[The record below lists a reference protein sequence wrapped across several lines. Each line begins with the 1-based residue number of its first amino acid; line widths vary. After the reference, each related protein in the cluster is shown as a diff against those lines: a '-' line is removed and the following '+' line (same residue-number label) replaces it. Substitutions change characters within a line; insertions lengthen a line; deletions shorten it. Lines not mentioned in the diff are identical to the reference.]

1 MGSGSSKKKDPPK
14 PEMWSTESEFSKNLL
29 EKEQAQRSATATEQK
44 EKGKQTQQAQAQQI
58 QITQAQAAQ
67 NKATADAKTAADA
80 KLTKETKVKAEAEA
94 KAVAEAKAI
103 AEAKQ
108 ASEAK
113 AARTAHIA
121 ANKPTI
127 VVDFPPQ
134 VQQHPDEEESLTLND
149 LKTVLQASGHDPSLA
164 HEMLADY
171 DMDDNGGVSLIEY
184 EAWLEDHEKDDASGD
199 EKEESD
205 DSEDDMAE
213 QLKQRHAK
221 KQKLTAVMKKHR
233 DNARG
238 KL

>member
-44 EKGKQTQQAQAQQI
+44 EKGKQTQ
-58 QITQAQAAQ
+58 QAQAAQ

-149 LKTVLQASGHDPSLA
+149 LKAVLQASGHDPSLA

>member
-44 EKGKQTQQAQAQQI
+44 EKGKQTQQAQA
-58 QITQAQAAQ
+58 AQ

-80 KLTKETKVKAEAEA
+80 KLTKETKIKAEAEA

-127 VVDFPPQ
+127 GVDFPRDN
-134 VQQHPDEEESLTLND
+134 VHPDEEESLTLND